1 MFASANLGEA
11 TMLEEIIEEV
21 KDSMEKAIESLR
33 KDLASIRTGRAS
45 TAMLDN
51 VRVEYYGNLTPLNQM
66 ASISVPE
73 PRLLTVKPW
82 EANQIPEIEKAIVAD
97 KSLGLNPSNDG
108 ALIRLPIPELT
119 EERRIEITK
128 VARAR
133 SEDGRVAIRHA
144 RRDGIDLLQQAQKDG
159 DISEDES
166 RIAQDSVQKVTDEF
180 VHRVDDIVKNKEE
193 EIMEI

>member
-11 TMLEEIIEEV
+11 AMLEEIIEEV

-133 SEDGRVAIRHA
+133 AEDGRVAIRHA

-193 EIMEI
+193 EIMAV

>member
-1 MFASANLGEA
+1 MLASANLGEA
-11 TMLEEIIEEV
+11 AMLEEIIEEV

>member
-1 MFASANLGEA
+1 
-11 TMLEEIIEEV
+11 MLEEIIEEV

-82 EANQIPEIEKAIVAD
+82 EANQIPEIEKASVAD

-133 SEDGRVAIRHA
+133 AEDGRVGIRHA

-193 EIMEI
+193 EIMEV